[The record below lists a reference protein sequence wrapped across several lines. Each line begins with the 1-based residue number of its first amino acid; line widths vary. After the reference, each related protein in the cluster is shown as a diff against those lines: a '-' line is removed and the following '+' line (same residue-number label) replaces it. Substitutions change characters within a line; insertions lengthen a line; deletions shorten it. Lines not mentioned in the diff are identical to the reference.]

1 MRISKY
7 QSGLRYDSG
16 WIQSETAEKWSDLE
30 AGRQCPYPATG
41 CASVLSENG
50 KKPVT
55 VFLLPCSDRNRPG
68 CFDLDSLFFV
78 ARK

>member
-16 WIQSETAEKWSDLE
+16 WIQSETAEKWSGLE
-30 AGRQCPYPATG
+30 AGIQRPYPATG